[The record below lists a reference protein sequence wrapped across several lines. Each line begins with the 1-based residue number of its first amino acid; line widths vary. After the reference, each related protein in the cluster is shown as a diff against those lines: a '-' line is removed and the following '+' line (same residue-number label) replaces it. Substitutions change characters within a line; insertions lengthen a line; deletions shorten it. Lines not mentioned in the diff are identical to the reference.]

1 MSSSSEWLLQP
12 RQLDS
17 NTWSVTILPCSACSS
32 FFIANVASF
41 VVFMRLETLDLLTN
55 PFCLSQGLKVRSSAK
70 TLEVLSQVLMIS
82 PLTR

>member
-1 MSSSSEWLLQP
+1 M
-12 RQLDS
+12 
-17 NTWSVTILPCSACSS
+17 
-32 FFIANVASF
+32 
-41 VVFMRLETLDLLTN
+41 VFMRLETLDLLTN